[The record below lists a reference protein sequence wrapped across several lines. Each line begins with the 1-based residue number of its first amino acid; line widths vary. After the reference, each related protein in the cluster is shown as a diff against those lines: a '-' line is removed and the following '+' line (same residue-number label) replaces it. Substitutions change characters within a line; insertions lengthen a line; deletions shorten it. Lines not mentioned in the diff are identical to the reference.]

1 MPSVTALCLISHRRL
16 LRGRALAVA
25 VAPYSIFRPRAAFG
39 AAGPL
44 LNAAEPAPKA
54 VQYVE
59 DASRAKRATSD
70 STCANCALYLGP
82 AGSTQGPC
90 QIFPG
95 KQVKAAG
102 WCSSWAPQM

>member
-1 MPSVTALCLISHRRL
+1 MPSVSEPSLISRRRL
-16 LRGRALAVA
+16 LRRLVLGAA
-25 VAPYSIFRPRAAFG
+25 VAPCAIFRLRAAFG
-39 AAGPL
+39 ADGPL
-44 LNAAEPAPKA
+44 LNAAEPAAQA

-59 DASRAKRATSD
+59 DASRAKTAPSG

-82 AGSTQGPC
+82 AGSTQGAC

-102 WCSSWAPQM
+102 WCASWAPQM